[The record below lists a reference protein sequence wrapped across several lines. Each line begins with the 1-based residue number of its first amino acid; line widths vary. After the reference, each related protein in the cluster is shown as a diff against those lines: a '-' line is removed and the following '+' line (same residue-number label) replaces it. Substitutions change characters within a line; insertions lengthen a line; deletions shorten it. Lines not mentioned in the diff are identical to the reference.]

1 MFIGEGAGG
10 GGGGVDQVDSGSF
23 FLTSSERSNGGGGE
37 IQPALHQSLG
47 TAASFA
53 WWCLVKETRPPSES
67 HCISHLREPQPPE
80 SSESSAK
87 VSQSKIKNK
96 VFWASVFSF
105 FFLPPKKLTQSLG
118 CCPFNLIRGNREAI
132 VDGGGGSASG
142 TSHTL

>member
-1 MFIGEGAGG
+1 MFIGKGGGGG

-23 FLTSSERSNGGGGE
+23 FLTSLERSNGGE
-37 IQPALHQSLG
+37 IQPALHRSLG

-87 VSQSKIKNK
+87 VSQSKIKNSAQLCNGNNITEGGNK
-96 VFWASVFSF
+96 VFWASIFSF
-105 FFLPPKKLTQSLG
+105 FF
-118 CCPFNLIRGNREAI
+118 CPQKNEHKASVVVLLI
-132 VDGGGGSASG
+132 
-142 TSHTL
+142 